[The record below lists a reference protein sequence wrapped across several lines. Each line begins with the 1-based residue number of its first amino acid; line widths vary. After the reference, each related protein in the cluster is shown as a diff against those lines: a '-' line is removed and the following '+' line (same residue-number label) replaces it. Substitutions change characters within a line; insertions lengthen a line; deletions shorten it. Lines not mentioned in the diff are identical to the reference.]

1 MELSP
6 KAIRYLL
13 EALQHYR
20 GDLDRRLEEENLSED
35 DLADL
40 ANDRHYL
47 AALVHDL
54 QDKHEELLKGSVSPA
69 NGSTGLTDPSPENAG
84 KP

>member
-20 GDLDRRLEEENLSED
+20 GHLDRRLEEEKLSED
-35 DLADL
+35 DVADL
-40 ANDRHYL
+40 ANDRQYL
-47 AALVHDL
+47 AALAQDL
-54 QDKHEELLKGSVSPA
+54 QHKHEELLKGRVSLQ
-69 NGSTGLTDPSPENAG
+69 N
-84 KP
+84 

>member
-1 MELSP
+1 MDLSP

-20 GDLDRRLEEENLSED
+20 VHLNRRLEEESLSDD

-40 ANDRHYL
+40 VNDRQYL
-47 AALVHDL
+47 AALAQDL
-54 QDKHEELLKGSVSPA
+54 QNKHEDMVKGSVSLP
-69 NGSTGLTDPSPENAG
+69 N
-84 KP
+84 

>member
-13 EALQHYR
+13 EALQYYR
-20 GDLDRRLEEENLSED
+20 GHLDRRLEEESLSDD

-40 ANDRHYL
+40 ANDRQYL
-47 AALVHDL
+47 AALAQDL
-54 QDKHEELLKGSVSPA
+54 QHKHEDLLKGRVSLQ
-69 NGSTGLTDPSPENAG
+69 N
-84 KP
+84 